1 MQEQFIIIVS
11 PTESS
16 SSAWSSLLSAEEAPP
31 ASPPPTDPPNILG
44 SCRVKRSDTATSD
57 PQMTDV
63 AWLKYSSRR
72 KRWPTSNP
80 EMGDMREEYAVYTI
94 ERPVESVAEESVS
107 EEVYNQDVD
116 YAIGRPVVES
126 IVESLAKELYDEVLE
141 WGCFRE
147 QYAVDG
153 IGRPMES
160 PAAESVAEEVDDEE
174 YEEDEVPDFRLSGDI
189 WSDDSD
195 ADDEFAWY
203 NTVYTPLESDD
214 EVSWGSGSPLA
225 ESSFTESSTLPITPK
240 QHGIG
245 DRRIARADSGSGSNQ
260 LEPPRLR
267 GGAFEDSVVRRSK
280 NFLRKLVN
288 KDKSSDK
295 DMAYMDVDGAWVRPH
310 LSVEVTPVRKGR
322 RHHFAL
328 LRKRLSSVSILPKR
342 RQRQDDRLHF
352 RRRSE
357 GFINEVKMD
366 RDDESSQLSSS
377 QRSETGESETGNSS
391 VSESRRNDQSS
402 EELGDEVSVED
413 GQSQISQPPQLEAA
427 EPMTSNGFGLSQS
440 WPNFQHYEA
449 SGNAA
454 WMREG
459 QSHVSKP
466 QQPEEECLTQEHAS
480 ERDSDQD
487 SGRDS
492 VFDSSYLHAVIHR
505 NIESPSASSVEEILR
520 ASRNVSR
527 SNSRRLL
534 NHNAP
539 SESEGNVEDTPTVS
553 CNFCSLNPRPLQNPD
568 APPESEGSAEE
579 ISSVSRSVGLSFL
592 RNLKR
597 SSESEGNMEGT
608 PSVSHSEDQLN
619 ARLYSFCSS
628 CTTLVGSRAPSR
640 TSSKGVEDDL
650 DNIAGPS
657 TLEQA
662 EIEVPDSTS
671 TDDEEGNFLSRSL
684 CETVAAGRQAQRR
697 RGGGREPRDLAAFL
711 SSSPVSAPQGNP
723 HKRRRFFSPSSGNGG
738 VGSSKSAL
746 CPPTPC
752 PPGHSSRSA
761 SKFWTSSSTSDYN
774 TTADNTFFSN
784 STSTPNS
791 GSTAPSS
798 RSSSGISLFQSMQ
811 PAAAAVAV
819 KVKSFPASLVRCID
833 VLQGHR
839 RLSPSSAL
847 SGGSGHVSLR
857 AANINMHVPRRTSSL
872 APSPIV
878 GEDGRTATKG
888 QVETPAAVGMH
899 MEDMEVV
906 MRRSP
911 SPLDLLWQP
920 LSIQDRPIC
929 SPQRQARP
937 WWETG
942 STTV

>member
-44 SCRVKRSDTATSD
+44 SCRVKRSDTAASD
-57 PQMTDV
+57 PLMTDV

-80 EMGDMREEYAVYTI
+80 EMGDMREEYAVYNI
-94 ERPVESVAEESVS
+94 ERPVESVAEE
-107 EEVYNQDVD
+107 VYDQDVD

-147 QYAVDG
+147 QYAVHG

-160 PAAESVAEEVDDEE
+160 PAAESVAEEGDDEE
-174 YEEDEVPDFRLSGDI
+174 DEEDEVPDFRLSGDI

-214 EVSWGSGSPLA
+214 EVSWSSGSPLA

-245 DRRIARADSGSGSNQ
+245 DQRIARTDSHSGGYQ
-260 LEPPRLR
+260 LGPPRLR
-267 GGAFEDSVVRRSK
+267 GGAFEDSVVRKSK
-280 NFLRKLVN
+280 NFLRKLVHIG
-288 KDKSSDK
+288 KSSDK

-310 LSVEVTPVRKGR
+310 LSVEVSPVRKGR

-328 LRKRLSSVSILPKR
+328 LRKRFSSVSILPKR
-342 RQRQDDRLHF
+342 RQRQDCRQHF

-366 RDDESSQLSSS
+366 HDDESSQLSSS
-377 QRSETGESETGNSS
+377 QQSEAGESVTGNLS
-391 VSESRRNDQSS
+391 VSESRRNDPSS
-402 EELGDEVSVED
+402 EELGDEVPVED

-427 EPMTSNGFGLSQS
+427 EPMTSNGFGFPQS

-459 QSHVSKP
+459 QSRLSQP
-466 QQPEEECLTQEHAS
+466 QQPEKECLTQEHAA
-480 ERDSDQD
+480 EGDSDQD
-487 SGRDS
+487 SGRNS

-505 NIESPSASSVEEILR
+505 NIDSPSETSVEEILR

-534 NHNAP
+534 NPNA
-539 SESEGNVEDTPTVS
+539 SS
-553 CNFCSLNPRPLQNPD
+553 
-568 APPESEGSAEE
+568 ESEGSAEE
-579 ISSVSRSVGLSFL
+579 ISSVSCSVGLRFL
-592 RNLKR
+592 RNPKR
-597 SSESEGNMEGT
+597 PSESEGNIEGT
-608 PSVSHSEDQLN
+608 TSDSHSVDKLN
-619 ARLYSFCSS
+619 SRLYSFCSS

-640 TSSKGVEDDL
+640 TSSKEVDEDFD
-650 DNIAGPS
+650 DVAGPS

-662 EIEVPDSTS
+662 ETEVPDSTT

-723 HKRRRFFSPSSGNGG
+723 HKRRRFFSPISSPSGDGG

-752 PPGHSSRSA
+752 PPGHISRSA

-784 STSTPNS
+784 STRTPNS
-791 GSTAPSS
+791 ASTAPSS

-819 KVKSFPASLVRCID
+819 KVRLFPASLVRCID

-839 RLSPSSAL
+839 RLSPPSAL
-847 SGGSGHVSLR
+847 SGGSGHAWLR
-857 AANINMHVPRRTSSL
+857 AANINMHVPCRTSSL
-872 APSPIV
+872 APSPII
-878 GEDGRTATKG
+878 GENGRTATKG

-899 MEDMEVV
+899 MEDVEVV
-906 MRRSP
+906 LRRSP

-920 LSIQDRPIC
+920 LPIQDRPIC